1 MVTGEVSSEF
11 EPNGK
16 RDDPNRQS
24 HRSSSS
30 NLEHSR
36 GRTCFLHQGNIIVI
50 FTFDDGGN

>member
-30 NLEHSR
+30 NLER
-36 GRTCFLHQGNIIVI
+36 RTCFLHQGNIIVI